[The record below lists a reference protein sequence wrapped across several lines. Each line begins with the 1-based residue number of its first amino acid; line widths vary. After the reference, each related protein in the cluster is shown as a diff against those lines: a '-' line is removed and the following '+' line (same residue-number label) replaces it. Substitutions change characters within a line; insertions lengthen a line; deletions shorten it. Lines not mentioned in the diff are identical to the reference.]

1 MIKRKKIYIFFS
13 ILIILFVFFIVLIV
27 KNKCFSSNYDQL
39 NDTDKKMLTE
49 YNQLYEKIVKEN
61 LWADFDLADKTILAV
76 SKDSLNTYMINP
88 KNFTGNLFAK
98 KITMPS
104 NFKLQSV
111 YRIASI
117 VPEIIKIRLD
127 IGSNFNTIGKTY
139 TLFDNSIYFIK
150 YDNKV
155 SFEKKYTSKHFAP
168 FLAHESF
175 HYYMQNNWK
184 IVNKLDVDLNKKDM
198 DLLKEEYNVLD
209 NIQKE
214 LNSSNNREN
223 LINYSKQYVDIV
235 SKRIESNKDYVLS
248 EISKETA
255 EGTAQYLTLK
265 TSKLIGYDYGI
276 MYFDNIQNV
285 PFSDV
290 FNQLDAGNLNIN
302 FLYDKMPYETGAQLC
317 LLFDSLNIPNWQ
329 EKLNSQT
336 LENPINLY
344 DVLKDYLLNIK

>member
-1 MIKRKKIYIFFS
+1 MIKRKKIYVFFS
-13 ILIILFVFFIVLIV
+13 ILIILFLFLIGLIV
-27 KNKCFSSNYDQL
+27 KNKCFSSNYNQL
-39 NDTDKKMLTE
+39 NDIDKKMLTE
-49 YNQLYEKIVKEN
+49 YNQLYEKINKED
-61 LWADFDLADKTILAV
+61 LWADFDLADKTILAI
-76 SKDSLNTYMINP
+76 SKDSLNAYMINP
-88 KNFTGNLFAK
+88 KNFTGNLLSK

-104 NFKLQSV
+104 NFELQSV
-111 YRIASI
+111 YRISPIA
-117 VPEIIKIRLD
+117 PEIIKIRLD
-127 IGSNFNTIGKTY
+127 IGRNFNSIGKIY

-155 SFEKKYTSKHFAP
+155 SFEKKYTSEHFAP

-175 HYYMQNNWK
+175 HYYMQNDWK
-184 IVNKLDVDLNKKDM
+184 MVRKSDVDLNKKDM
-198 DLLKEEYNVLD
+198 DLLKKEYNVLD

-235 SKRIESNKDYVLS
+235 SKRIENNKDYVLP

-285 PFSDV
+285 PFSSV
-290 FNQLDAGNLNIN
+290 FEQLDAGNFDIN
-302 FLYDKMPYETGAQLC
+302 YLYDEMPYQTGAQLC
-317 LLFDSLNIPNWQ
+317 LLFDALNIPNWQ

-344 DVLKDYLLNIK
+344 DILKDYLLNI